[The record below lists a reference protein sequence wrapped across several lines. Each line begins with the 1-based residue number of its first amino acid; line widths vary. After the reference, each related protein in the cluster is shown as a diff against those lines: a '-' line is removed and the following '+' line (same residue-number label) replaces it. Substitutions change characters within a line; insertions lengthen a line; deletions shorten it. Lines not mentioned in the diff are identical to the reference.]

1 MSSCRLRTLSALTF
15 GWRLPIDGN
24 RSARSCYNR
33 NRRLMHLLRPRPL
46 TAAALSLWIG
56 FLACVLGCAQPVL
69 ASPKPTQAQFSEP
82 ESAARGDAGGTISS
96 EGPCCHHSRGSQKDK
111 QPVQSVSCCPLDATL
126 LQKQD
131 AVSLSRTSLFVA
143 AVTLLL
149 SHPVLTLC
157 AAREIDAPH
166 LAHTG
171 RDLLLQTRLL
181 RI

>member
-33 NRRLMHLLRPRPL
+33 SRRLMHLLRPRPL

-69 ASPKPTQAQFSEP
+69 ASPKPMHAQFSEP

-96 EGPCCHHSRGSQKDK
+96 EGLCCHHSRGSQKDK
-111 QPVQSVSCCPLDATL
+111 QPVQSVSCCSLDATL

-131 AVSLSRTSLFVA
+131 AVSLSRTPFVA
-143 AVTLLL
+143 PVTLLL
-149 SHPVLTLC
+149 SHPALPLC